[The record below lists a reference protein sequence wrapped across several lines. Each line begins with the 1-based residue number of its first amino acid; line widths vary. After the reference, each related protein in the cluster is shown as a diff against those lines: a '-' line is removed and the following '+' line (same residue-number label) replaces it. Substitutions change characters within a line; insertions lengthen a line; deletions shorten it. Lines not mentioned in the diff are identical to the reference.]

1 VGAGSVTRV
10 NATRRLDYPE
20 HVPPR
25 RRASDDH
32 VPEANA
38 ANAREAAAA
47 AGKGRPTP
55 KRREAEAA
63 HRRPLVP
70 TRAQGARGN
79 KANKAKERA
88 RREREYQAM
97 LTGEERYLPLR
108 DKGPV
113 RRWVRDYVDARRNPG
128 EYFLPVS
135 LVIVLASLFTA
146 GNPVYGLLIIAVLY
160 LIVLITVIDA
170 FLLGNRIRKRLIAK
184 FGADK
189 LPRGIRMYGVMRAFQ
204 MRRTRLPKPQVKRG
218 EYPR

>member
-1 VGAGSVTRV
+1 M
-10 NATRRLDYPE
+10 
-20 HVPPR
+20 PPR
-25 RRASDDH
+25 KRASDDH
-32 VPEANA
+32 AEATA
-38 ANAREAAAA
+38 AEEREAAAIA

-63 HRRPLVP
+63 RRRPLVP
-70 TRAQGARGN
+70 ARQPRNRVN
-79 KANKAKERA
+79 KEKERA

-135 LVIVLASLFTA
+135 LVIVLASFFTA
-146 GNPVYGLLIIAVLY
+146 GNPLWGLAIIAVLY
-160 LIVLITVIDA
+160 LVVLITVIDA
-170 FLLGNRIRKRLIAK
+170 FLLGNRMRKRLIAK

-204 MRRTRLPKPQVKRG
+204 MRRMRLPKPQVKRG

>member
-1 VGAGSVTRV
+1 MPPRKRAPDDVPEV
-10 NATRRLDYPE
+10 NAAHAE
-20 HVPPR
+20 
-25 RRASDDH
+25 
-32 VPEANA
+32 
-38 ANAREAAAA
+38 EAAAA
-47 AGKGRPTP
+47 RKGRPTP
-55 KRREAEAA
+55 KRKVAEEAR
-63 HRRPLVP
+63 RRPLVP
-70 TRAQGARGN
+70 ARAQGVRGN

-135 LVIVLASLFTA
+135 LVIVLASLFTT
-146 GNPVYGLLIIAVLY
+146 GNPVYGLALIAVLY
-160 LIVLITVIDA
+160 LVVLTAVVDA
-170 FLLGNRIRKRLIAK
+170 FLLGARIRKRVTAK

>member
-1 VGAGSVTRV
+1 MPPRKRAPDDVPEV
-10 NATRRLDYPE
+10 NAAHAE
-20 HVPPR
+20 
-25 RRASDDH
+25 
-32 VPEANA
+32 
-38 ANAREAAAA
+38 EAAAA
-47 AGKGRPTP
+47 RKGRPTP
-55 KRREAEAA
+55 KRKVAEEAR
-63 HRRPLVP
+63 RRPLVP
-70 TRAQGARGN
+70 ARAQGVRGN

-97 LTGEERYLPLR
+97 LTGEELYLPLR

-135 LVIVLASLFTA
+135 LVIVLASLFTT
-146 GNPVYGLLIIAVLY
+146 GNPVYGLALIAVLY
-160 LIVLITVIDA
+160 LVVLTAVVDA
-170 FLLGNRIRKRLIAK
+170 FLLGARIRKRVTAK